1 MSPKKTRRRAR
12 APSRHQQLGAGAPAA
27 EPDAGKEEARR
38 TRREEARRYRDSIRR
53 KAIRR
58 RYLRNAAYGLVAVV
72 VIGAIVYGTTRTKHG
87 ATLSAQERTLLAWW
101 RAGLA
106 ALAVALGVGR
116 LVPAL
121 LDVSAM
127 PFVILGI
134 GYGILGISFVAVGGG
149 RDRTLR
155 RHLAAGGFEPLDG
168 RVVLLLTVGLL
179 LLGVATM
186 GLLLFVS

>member
-1 MSPKKTRRRAR
+1 VTEGEPRREDATRR
-12 APSRHQQLGAGAPAA
+12 
-27 EPDAGKEEARR
+27 
-38 TRREEARRYRDSIRR
+38 T
-53 KAIRR
+53 
-58 RYLRNAAYGLVAVV
+58 YL
-72 VIGAIVYGTTRTKHG
+72 
-87 ATLSAQERTLLAWW
+87 AQERTLLAWW